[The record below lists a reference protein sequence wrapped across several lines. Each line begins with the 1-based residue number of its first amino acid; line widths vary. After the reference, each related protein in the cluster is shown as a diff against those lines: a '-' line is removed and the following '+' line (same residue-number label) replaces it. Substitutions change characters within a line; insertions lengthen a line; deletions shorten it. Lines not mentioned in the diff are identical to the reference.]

1 MCGVKLFVCCSS
13 VLLNRNFIITDALIS
28 TPKNEVSVLL
38 LFLVVQKKS
47 SVVKFRQTMKAA
59 AIEAQKSTILIFN

>member
-1 MCGVKLFVCCSS
+1 MCGLKLFVSCSS

-38 LFLVVQKKS
+38 VIVSGCSEKKVVCSK
-47 SVVKFRQTMKAA
+47 
-59 AIEAQKSTILIFN
+59 I